1 MKISHHELMKELN
14 LKSANT
20 ISHMKKNDAERYQ
33 LLCDGIRYRRLQE
46 KLNTENVEGMVE
58 KVTEALRTLGNL
70 VKRMRNLRPTE
81 HITL

>member
-81 HITL
+81 HITI

>member
-1 MKISHHELMKELN
+1 MKISHLELMKELN

-58 KVTEALRTLGNL
+58 KVTEALKTLSNL
-70 VKRMRNLRPTE
+70 VRRIRNLRPTD
-81 HITL
+81 HML